1 MFTIVA
7 LANVNDTKRSA
18 VDQLCTAF
26 RSVVEGERA
35 LISFGHGA
43 GKPSIT
49 FGCATTSATREAGF
63 GRLFKLVADFDVF

>member
-1 MFTIVA
+1 MYQERILHVA

-18 VDQLCTAF
+18 VDQLYTAF

-35 LISFGHGA
+35 LISFGRGA

-49 FGCATTSATREAGF
+49 FGCATTSFIDDGCRNRPKVIAF
-63 GRLFKLVADFDVF
+63 